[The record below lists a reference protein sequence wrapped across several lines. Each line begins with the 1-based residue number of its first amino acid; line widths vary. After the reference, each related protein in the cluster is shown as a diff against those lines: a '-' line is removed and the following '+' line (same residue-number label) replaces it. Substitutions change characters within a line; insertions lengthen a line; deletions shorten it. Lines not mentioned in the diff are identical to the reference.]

1 MPGYTEY
8 VLAEGSFSYGQT
20 EAVTTAYL
28 NVLIEDDQVRTSG
41 WLSAT
46 RKVSDAGAAGIL
58 NPMPDEKKSKIP
70 ARYILELR
78 AVKINHRD
86 DFILLHLYGYC
97 SALFH

>member
-20 EAVTTAYL
+20 VAVTTAYL

-46 RKVSDAGAAGIL
+46 RKVSDADAAGTL
-58 NPMPDEKKSKIP
+58 KLMPENGLMRGSP
-70 ARYILELR
+70 
-78 AVKINHRD
+78 VKGFSDNKRH
-86 DFILLHLYGYC
+86 
-97 SALFH
+97 